1 MTATTAPSADEAR
14 EVVAGA
20 IDSAIR
26 ELEVSIRYLRMR
38 KGDLDGAASPPFVR
52 MFPPREETA

>member
-1 MTATTAPSADEAR
+1 MTASQAPSVAEAR

-38 KGDLDGAASPPFVR
+38 KGDLEAAPVPKESSI
-52 MFPPREETA
+52 